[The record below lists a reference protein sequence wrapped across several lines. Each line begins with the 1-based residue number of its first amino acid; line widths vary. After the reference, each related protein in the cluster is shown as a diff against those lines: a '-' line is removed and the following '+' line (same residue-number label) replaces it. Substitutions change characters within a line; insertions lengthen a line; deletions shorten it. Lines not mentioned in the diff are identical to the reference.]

1 MLSNDV
7 IQVLKLK
14 DKVRDEIC
22 LAMRR
27 RVEWF
32 KGLLTSD
39 KYYNHSEFEYTKDKH
54 YGCKD
59 DKLYYCLLPE
69 RVHFIYKNSQWSSNR
84 VIFDDEL
91 KYWMVYD
98 NDKKKGVVFEALNT
112 DAQIAILKML
122 DTFMDDSHWSYY

>member
-1 MLSNDV
+1 MLRDV
-7 IQVLKLK
+7 IEVLRLK

-27 RVEWF
+27 RVELF
-32 KGLLTSD
+32 KELLTSD
-39 KYYNHSEFEYTKDKH
+39 KYSNHPEFEYIKDQH

-59 DKLYYCLLPE
+59 DKLYYCLFPE
-69 RVHFIYKNSQWSSNR
+69 RVQFIHKNSLWSSNKL
-84 VIFDDEL
+84 IFNDDL
-91 KYWMVYD
+91 KCWGVYD

-122 DTFMDDSHWSYY
+122 VTFMDDSHWSYY

>member
-1 MLSNDV
+1 MLKDV
-7 IQVLKLK
+7 IEVLRLK

-27 RVEWF
+27 RVKLF
-32 KGLLTSD
+32 KELLTSD
-39 KYYNHSEFEYTKDKH
+39 KYSNHPEFEYIKGQD

-98 NDKKKGVVFEALNT
+98 NDKKKDVVFEALNT

-122 DTFMDDSHWSYY
+122 DTFIDHSHWSSY